1 MTSAKTKVKMATT
14 PAAGDR
20 HAWLAWLA
28 RAGYAAR
35 GVVYLLVGG
44 LALMAAFGSG
54 GQTTGSRGALRTLAD
69 ETWGMIALG
78 AIGIGLIGHALW
90 RFMQGALDA
99 DDHGTDGK
107 GLVIRAGLLGS
118 GVMYV
123 LLAIY
128 AFSLMTLGGGGGG
141 ETAAGGAGGGGQG
154 GDSGAQEAT
163 AWLMSQPY
171 GPWLVG
177 IAGAIIAGVGVAQ
190 LVKAVKAKFEKWLA
204 MPPRKLEKVSP
215 ICRTGLAAR
224 AVTFWIIGGF
234 VIVAAWQADP
244 QEARGL
250 NGALNTLQAQAYGPW
265 LLGAVAIGLI
275 AFAAYSFIEARY
287 RRIHPSSSA

>member
-1 MTSAKTKVKMATT
+1 MATT
-14 PAAGDR
+14 PGAGDR
-20 HAWLAWLA
+20 HAWLVWLA

-35 GVVYLLVGG
+35 GVVYLMVGG

-54 GQTTGSRGALRTLAD
+54 GQATGSRGALRTLTD

-78 AIGIGLIGHALW
+78 AIAIGLIGHAVW
-90 RFMQGALDA
+90 RFMQSVLDA
-99 DDHGTDGK
+99 DDHGNDGK
-107 GLVIRAGLLGS
+107 GLTVRAGLLGS
-118 GVMYV
+118 SVIYV

-128 AFSLMTLGGGGGG
+128 AINLMMLDWGGNAAA
-141 ETAAGGAGGGGQG
+141 EAGGAGAGAGGAQGGQG
-154 GDSGAQEAT
+154 GAQEAT

-190 LVKAVKAKFEKWLA
+190 LVKAAKAKFEKWLV
-204 MPPRKLEKVSP
+204 MSGDKLRKVSP

-265 LLGAVAIGLI
+265 LLGAAAIGLI
-275 AFAAYSFIEARY
+275 AFAVYSFVEARY
-287 RRIHPSSSA
+287 RRIHPSSS

>member
-1 MTSAKTKVKMATT
+1 MATT
-14 PAAGDR
+14 PGAGNR

-35 GVVYLLVGG
+35 GVVYLMVGG
-44 LALMAAFGSG
+44 LALMAGFGSG
-54 GQTTGSRGALRTLAD
+54 GETTGSRGALQTLTD
-69 ETWGMIALG
+69 ETWGMVALG
-78 AIGIGLIGHALW
+78 AIGIGLVGHAVW
-90 RFMQGALDA
+90 RFMQSVLDA

-118 GVMYV
+118 SVMYV

-128 AFSLMTLGGGGGG
+128 AFSLMTLSGGG
-141 ETAAGGAGGGGQG
+141 AAAQADGAGAGAGGGQG
-154 GDSGAQEAT
+154 GGAQEAT

-177 IAGAIIAGVGVAQ
+177 IAGAIIVSVGVAQ
-190 LVKAVKAKFEKWLA
+190 LVKAAKAKFQKWLVMSA
-204 MPPRKLEKVSP
+204 GKLEKVSP

-250 NGALNTLQAQAYGPW
+250 SGALNTLQAQAYGPW
-265 LLGAVAIGLI
+265 LLGAIAVGLI

-287 RRIHPSSSA
+287 RKIHPSAG